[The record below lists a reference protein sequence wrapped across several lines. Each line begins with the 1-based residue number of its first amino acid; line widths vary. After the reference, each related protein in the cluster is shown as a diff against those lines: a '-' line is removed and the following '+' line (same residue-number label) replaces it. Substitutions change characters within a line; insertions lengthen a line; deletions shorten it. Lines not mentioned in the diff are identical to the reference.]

1 MKDLAKDKRSFQKI
15 SIIKLIFKVTIWI
28 TKRLLHYSATRH
40 SLLEPIVHDTK
51 LSNWYIG
58 TYICNWRHKNTLL
71 HPCFTEHPGISEWG
85 IRVNPKFAL
94 GFDSFFSVIFH
105 PWLIV
110 KVSIVSRY
118 VSGCLF
124 IPENRI
130 IYCTIFDLI
139 NLQLP
144 GLCHLSWPEHVQTLV
159 DSSPGQDSSVYCSDL
174 PAQQTSD
181 SDHSLYLL
189 LLIKNSKMFVKLNK
203 DF

>member
-1 MKDLAKDKRSFQKI
+1 MAKDKRSFQKI

-28 TKRLLHYSATRH
+28 TKRLLHYWATRH

-94 GFDSFFSVIFH
+94 GFESFFSVIFH
-105 PWLIV
+105 PWSVV
-110 KVSIVSRY
+110 KVSTVSRY

-124 IPENRI
+124 IPEIYKKHLLNNNWSDQPPTARTVWPILTRACPNLGWFISWTRLQCLLFRSPSSADLRLWPLSVFAPPDQQFKI
-130 IYCTIFDLI
+130 ICKI
-139 NLQLP
+139 
-144 GLCHLSWPEHVQTLV
+144 
-159 DSSPGQDSSVYCSDL
+159 
-174 PAQQTSD
+174 
-181 SDHSLYLL
+181 
-189 LLIKNSKMFVKLNK
+189 
-203 DF
+203 